1 MNNNIK
7 KYLIFFLLFF
17 IFLIS
22 SNLKAQTILDISE
35 KDFVI
40 GDDNAPVTIIEYASL
55 SCSHCAEFHTETLPK
70 ILEEYVDKGLAK
82 IVFRDFP
89 LNYPALMGS
98 MVLRCVSE
106 DVRYQYQE
114 ALYELQSKWVF
125 RDTAK
130 TKQELYKIMQS
141 GGMKKEDFDKCIENV
156 DLENEI
162 LVGLMNAQEEF
173 KIKSTPSFIINGE
186 VSSAEL
192 PTGSGAGYRPYFCK
206 NCGVYI
212 YCKYNISYNYWS

>member
-7 KYLIFFLLFF
+7 KYLIFFVLFF
-17 IFLIS
+17 TFLIS

-40 GDDNAPVTIIEYASL
+40 GNDDAPVTIIEYASL
-55 SCSHCAEFHTETLPK
+55 SCSHCAEFHMETLPK
-70 ILEEYVDKGLAK
+70 LLEEYIDKGLAK

-98 MVLRCVSE
+98 MVLRCVPQ
-106 DVRYQYQE
+106 DIRYEYQE

-141 GGMKKEDFDKCIENV
+141 GGMKKEEFDKCIENV

-186 VSSAEL
+186 VVGGNKSIKVFRQIIDKSLSE
-192 PTGSGAGYRPYFCK
+192 
-206 NCGVYI
+206 
-212 YCKYNISYNYWS
+212 

>member
-55 SCSHCAEFHTETLPK
+55 SCSHCAEFHMETLPK
-70 ILEEYVDKGLAK
+70 LLEEYIDKGLAK

-98 MVLRCVSE
+98 MVLRCVPQ
-106 DVRYQYQE
+106 DIRYEYQE

-173 KIKSTPSFIINGE
+173 NIKSTPSFIINGE
-186 VSSAEL
+186 VVGGNKSIKVFRQIIDKSLSE
-192 PTGSGAGYRPYFCK
+192 
-206 NCGVYI
+206 
-212 YCKYNISYNYWS
+212 

>member
-1 MNNNIK
+1 MNNNTK
-7 KYLIFFLLFF
+7 TYLIYFIFFF
-17 IFLIS
+17 IFLTS
-22 SNLKAQTILDISE
+22 TNLKTQTILDISE
-35 KDFVI
+35 NDFVI
-40 GDDNAPVTIIEYASL
+40 GNNDAPVTIIEYASL
-55 SCSHCAEFHTETLPK
+55 SCSHCAEFHTKTLPL

-98 MVLRCVSE
+98 MVLRCVPE
-106 DVRYQYQE
+106 DIRYQYQE

-125 RDTAK
+125 RDTPK
-130 TKQELYKIMQS
+130 SKQELYKIMQS

-186 VSSAEL
+186 VVGGNKSIKVFRQIIDKSLSE
-192 PTGSGAGYRPYFCK
+192 
-206 NCGVYI
+206 
-212 YCKYNISYNYWS
+212 